1 MKDFH
6 YKPRFWVPSITTTF
20 ILVVLLGGLIPNRI
34 AAQSCILACNDLVV
48 IAVPANGSTEFL
60 PLDIAE
66 GDLSLSCP
74 NGNLRTQ
81 VQINAQWLPA
91 SGNMVFNETHIGQTL
106 PARVVDQVSG
116 NSCWGNV
123 QVVQAPTA
131 DTIHFKLCTELWK
144 DKRPIKGTTLLFQ
157 PVNPAFPY
165 SPFVFALDS
174 SQSCADAT
182 IVLNDYLPGTRFSYG
197 AILTD
202 TGGTNGIDIRDLCEV
217 SHHVLGIASLPSP
230 YAIIAAD
237 ANKSGSV
244 TTFDIVE
251 SKKLILG
258 VYTEFP
264 NNTEWRQ
271 FPDYC
276 QFSNPLNP
284 FQGICLPD
292 IDLSQLMALDG
303 DTARIIA
310 VKIGDVNGDV
320 RLNNEPYVPP
330 GSTDSITIILPQG
343 PIIAGVDLAVPVKLD
358 KDFLFGGIQINF
370 QLKVPIAKFDSLSVG
385 ALSFPIQGQ
394 SISNFN
400 QTTGRFQV
408 AILADQT
415 MGAINI
421 PAGETLFY
429 IHLKTTQNA
438 QLEDILKV
446 VTNDPDSRTFG
457 MGPNCL
463 GYYHVNSDY
472 SGSVGT
478 SSPKLLVIS
487 VHPPSPNP
495 FSAQSFLE
503 VDLESAES
511 GLLEVVDLMG
521 RIVFSEARQLAPGMN
536 RLEIPASAVASGSLG
551 IWRLRVGAQV
561 VSGKLVR
568 R

>member
-1 MKDFH
+1 
-6 YKPRFWVPSITTTF
+6 
-20 ILVVLLGGLIPNRI
+20 
-34 AAQSCILACNDLVV
+34 
-48 IAVPANGSTEFL
+48 
-60 PLDIAE
+60 
-66 GDLSLSCP
+66 
-74 NGNLRTQ
+74 
-81 VQINAQWLPA
+81 
-91 SGNMVFNETHIGQTL
+91 
-106 PARVVDQVSG
+106 
-116 NSCWGNV
+116 
-123 QVVQAPTA
+123 
-131 DTIHFKLCTELWK
+131 
-144 DKRPIKGTTLLFQ
+144 
-157 PVNPAFPY
+157 
-165 SPFVFALDS
+165 
-174 SQSCADAT
+174 
-182 IVLNDYLPGTRFSYG
+182 VLNDYLPGTRFSYG

-217 SHHVLGIASLPSP
+217 SHHGLGIASLPSP

-292 IDLSQLMALDG
+292 IDLSQLMALNG

-400 QTTGRFQV
+400 QTTGRFKV

-457 MGPNCL
+457 MGPNCQ

-472 SGSVGT
+472 LGSVGT
-478 SSPKLLVIS
+478 SSPKLLGIR

-495 FSAQSFLE
+495 FDGQSFLE
-503 VDLESAES
+503 IELESAET
-511 GLLEVVDLMG
+511 GLLEIIDLMG
-521 RIVFSEARQLAPGMN
+521 RTVFSEERPLAIGVN
-536 RLEIPASAVASGSLG
+536 RWAIPASAVAPGSLC
-551 IWRLRVGAQV
+551 IWRLRIGTQM